1 MPTAYPSR
9 LGGKEKQ
16 GAEPIYD
23 SAGAVVAWKRG
34 DDIHDVRGQ
43 AVAFLSNKN
52 LVSYSGKQL
61 GVLDK
66 GLFRDHH
73 GDVVAFMRGATG
85 GPVLPVPS
93 EKPVPPVPAVAPARP
108 EPPIPPAPVA
118 PSLRWSSLRWD
129 QFAAGD

>member
-1 MPTAYPSR
+1 MPTGYPSR

-16 GAEPIYD
+16 GVEAIYD

-34 DDIHDVRGQ
+34 DDIHDVRGR
-43 AVAFLSNKN
+43 AIAFLSNKN
-52 LVSYSGKQL
+52 VVSYSGKQL

-108 EPPIPPAPVA
+108 EPPVPRAPVV
-118 PSLRWSSLRWD
+118 PS
-129 QFAAGD
+129 

>member
-1 MPTAYPSR
+1 M
-9 LGGKEKQ
+9 
-16 GAEPIYD
+16 EPIYD
-23 SAGAVVAWKRG
+23 SGGAVVAWKRG

-43 AVAFLSNKN
+43 ALAFLGNKN
-52 LVSYSGKQL
+52 VVSYSGRHI

-93 EKPVPPVPAVAPARP
+93 GKPVPPVPAVAPARP
-108 EPPIPPAPVA
+108 EPPVPRAPAV
-118 PSLRWSSLRWD
+118 PSLRWSSLSWE
-129 QFAAGD
+129 QFVAGE